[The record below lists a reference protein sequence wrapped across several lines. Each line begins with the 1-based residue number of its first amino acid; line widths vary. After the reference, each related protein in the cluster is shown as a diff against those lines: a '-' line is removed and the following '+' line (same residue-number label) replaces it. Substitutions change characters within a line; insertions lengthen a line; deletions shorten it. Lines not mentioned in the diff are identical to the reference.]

1 MREIQFQSLE
11 HRLGAMVVHSRGES
25 LALGYTPDLTASLE
39 GDLRLI
45 IENEPRSD
53 LKAVI
58 GCYQR
63 AEKYCRDARATPSL
77 VIITAGK
84 GRIGV
89 RVAADRL
96 REYAQFWKSVNP
108 PGAVSEVLLLS
119 DRDYS
124 ETVRRRIPVLSAG
137 FRALCLAIPLESRVT
152 GVSPVINAQAPQPAR
167 RPDPE
172 SLRARGGA
180 LRLTA

>member
-1 MREIQFQSLE
+1 MRENLFQSLE
-11 HRLGAMVVHSRGES
+11 HRLDAMVIHSRGES
-25 LALGYTPDLTASLE
+25 LALGYAPDLTASLE

-63 AEKYCRDARATPSL
+63 AEKYCRDTGATPSL
-77 VIITAGK
+77 VIVTAGK

-119 DRDYS
+119 DHDYS
-124 ETVRRRIPVLSAG
+124 ETVRRRIPVLSAS
-137 FRALCLAIPLESRVT
+137 FRDLCLAIPLESRATAVPP
-152 GVSPVINAQAPQPAR
+152 VSHAQVPQPAL
-167 RPDPE
+167 RPDPD
-172 SLRARGGA
+172 SLRVRGSA

>member
-1 MREIQFQSLE
+1 MREIQFNSLE

-25 LALGYTPDLTASLE
+25 LALGYSPDLTASLD

-63 AEKYCRDARATPSL
+63 AEKYCRDTRATPSL
-77 VIITAGK
+77 IIITAGK

-96 REYAQFWKSVNP
+96 REYARFWKSVNP
-108 PGAVSEVLLLS
+108 PGAVSEVLLLT
-119 DRDYS
+119 DREYS

-137 FRALCLAIPLESRVT
+137 FRALCLTIPLEPRLTAVPPAIS
-152 GVSPVINAQAPQPAR
+152 AQALPPAH

-172 SLRARGGA
+172 SLRARGSA
-180 LRLTA
+180 LRLTG